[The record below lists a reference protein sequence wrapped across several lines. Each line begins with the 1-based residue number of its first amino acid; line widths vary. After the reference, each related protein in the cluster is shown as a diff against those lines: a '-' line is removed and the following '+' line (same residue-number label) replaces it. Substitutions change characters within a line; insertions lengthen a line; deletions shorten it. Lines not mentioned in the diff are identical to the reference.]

1 MMPYILHVSVIVI
14 ACFLFYKLFLQKE
27 TFYQL
32 NRWTLLACLAVSFI
46 LPLLPAPHGFSWR
59 ERMEWSPA
67 SVAGRVDATA
77 SAAGIRTADGNMTVS
92 RAIATH
98 TGTIEPRAR
107 TINPRSDAAG
117 PGSDVIDIRSTGNE
131 IVATTPPPTA
141 TMTPPPASTPTV
153 AASPSSTPLL
163 SLLMIIHALFYCYLI
178 GVCLFGVRFILQIA
192 ILCYQSYTQP
202 VIRDGR
208 YRIVETAGN
217 RAPCSFGNN
226 IFINPGLYDHETYQ
240 QILIHEKIHV
250 SGRHTLDI
258 LVAEIAVVL
267 QWFNPFIW
275 LYRREVENN
284 LEFLTD
290 QSVLLH
296 RGVERFTY
304 QLSLLRVSA
313 PHLPFSITNNY
324 NQSLLKR
331 RIVMMNSQCSPRST
345 VWKYFFLL
353 PLLTVLV
360 FTLNKPAAFG
370 QTATATIA
378 GSVSDAPLNTGHPR
392 QPGPAGS
399 RSATWQDTTVHPATR
414 STDTQPAHAVS
425 AAATDETPAEATASE
440 SLPSSAAQSAIN
452 LQPAISL
459 QPAVSLRP
467 VMSLQ
472 TDISL
477 QPAISIR
484 PAIDLQPEISMT
496 GDSAYWEG
504 SWFITSS
511 GDELEVELRA
521 GNDEHNWESSFNI
534 KKNELDPFPGQGTVT
549 FKLVR
554 EAGIINFKGQFDG
567 QQGFGHFQFQ
577 PDPAYFQA
585 LKQMGVEDI
594 DENNEESFFFRNV
607 KKDYVAMLQRNG
619 YTPTSW
625 HNVTSFAARN
635 IDEDF
640 LKSMKGAGIEGL
652 EDAHSLVALKARH
665 IDRAYID
672 DLRAAGYDHLT
683 VHDLLSLNARHI
695 DGQYVRSM
703 GAGRSDS
710 FIPPH
715 ELMSYKATG
724 IDSGYLA
731 SLRKLGYAP
740 LDRHDIFA
748 LHSMHIDPGFIKGF
762 QDAGLT
768 NLPLHTLL
776 SFKAN
781 GITPEYAKAFHDLGY
796 TDIESNRLVS
806 LKSLGI
812 TPDFVQEFHK
822 IGYDHIPFN
831 LLTSLKSMGIDAAY
845 VAKMKEK
852 GFDSRDLRKYMRL
865 KQDFN

>member
-14 ACFLFYKLFLQKE
+14 VCFLFYKLFLQKE

-32 NRWTLLACLAVSFI
+32 NRWTLLACLTVSFI
-46 LPLLPAPHGFSWR
+46 LPLLPVPHGFSWR
-59 ERMEWSPA
+59 EKMELSPT
-67 SVAGRVDATA
+67 SVVGKITAGIGEIGSDAGETGSRVGATA
-77 SAAGIRTADGNMTVS
+77 SGAGASTADRAETVS
-92 RAIATH
+92 GTIAARA
-98 TGTIEPRAR
+98 GTIEPGAG
-107 TINPRSDAAG
+107 TIKPRSDAAG
-117 PGSDVIDIRSTGNE
+117 PGSDVIDIHSTGNE
-131 IVATTPPPTA
+131 IVTTTPPPTV
-141 TMTPPPASTPTV
+141 TMTQTLTPASTPTV

-163 SLLMIIHALFYCYLI
+163 SLLMIVHALFYCYLI
-178 GVCLFGVRFILQIA
+178 GVCLFGARFILQIA

-208 YRIVETAGN
+208 YRIVETSGN

-226 IFINPGLYDHETYQ
+226 IFINPGLYDPETYQ

-331 RIVMMNSQCSPRST
+331 RIVMMNSQRSPRST

-370 QTATATIA
+370 
-378 GSVSDAPLNTGHPR
+378 HPR
-392 QPGPAGS
+392 QSGPTAVS
-399 RSATWQDTTVHPATR
+399 TSSARRDTTVLPATR
-414 STDTQPAHAVS
+414 SVDTPPAHPVS
-425 AAATDETPAEATASE
+425 AATTGATSAEATQSE
-440 SLPSSAAQSAIN
+440 PRPSSAAQ
-452 LQPAISL
+452 PEISL
-459 QPAVSLRP
+459 QPEV
-467 VMSLQ
+467 
-472 TDISL
+472 SL
-477 QPAISIR
+477 QPQTS
-484 PAIDLQPEISMT
+484 LQPEISMT
-496 GDSAYWEG
+496 GDSAWWEG
-504 SWFITSS
+504 SWFVTSR
-511 GDELEVELRA
+511 GDELEFELRA
-521 GNDEHNWESSFNI
+521 GNDEHNWGSTFTV
-534 KKNELDPFPGQGTVT
+534 KKNEIDPFPGQGTVT

-554 EAGIINFKGQFDG
+554 EAGVMNFKGQFDG

-585 LKQMGVEDI
+585 LKQMGVEDL

-619 YTPTSW
+619 YMPMSW
-625 HNVTSFAARN
+625 HNVTSFAARD

-652 EDAHSLVALKARH
+652 DDPHSLVTLKTRH

-672 DLRAAGYDHLT
+672 SLRAAGYEHLT
-683 VHDLLSLNARHI
+683 VRDLISLNARHI
-695 DGQYVRSM
+695 DGQYVRAM

-710 FIPPH
+710 YIPPH
-715 ELMSYKATG
+715 ELMAYKTSG
-724 IDSGYLA
+724 IDSAYLA

-748 LHSMHIDPGFIKGF
+748 LHSMHVTADFIKGF

-796 TDIESNRLVS
+796 SDIETNRLVS
-806 LKSLGI
+806 LKSMGI

-822 IGYDHIPFN
+822 IGYDHIPLN

-845 VAKMKEK
+845 VAKMKEN
-852 GFDSRDLRKYMRL
+852 GFNSPDLRKYMRL
-865 KQDFN
+865 KRDFN

>member
-1 MMPYILHVSVIVI
+1 MIV
-14 ACFLFYKLFLQKE
+14 
-27 TFYQL
+27 
-32 NRWTLLACLAVSFI
+32 
-46 LPLLPAPHGFSWR
+46 
-59 ERMEWSPA
+59 
-67 SVAGRVDATA
+67 
-77 SAAGIRTADGNMTVS
+77 
-92 RAIATH
+92 
-98 TGTIEPRAR
+98 
-107 TINPRSDAAG
+107 
-117 PGSDVIDIRSTGNE
+117 
-131 IVATTPPPTA
+131 
-141 TMTPPPASTPTV
+141 
-153 AASPSSTPLL
+153 
-163 SLLMIIHALFYCYLI
+163 HALFYCYLI
-178 GVCLFGVRFILQIA
+178 GVCLFGARFILQIA

-208 YRIVETAGN
+208 YRIVETSGN

-226 IFINPGLYDHETYQ
+226 IFINPCLYDPETYQ

-258 LVAEIAVVL
+258 LMAEIAVVL

-296 RGVERFTY
+296 RGVERFKY

-331 RIVMMNSQCSPRST
+331 RIVMMNSQRSPRST

-360 FTLNKPAAFG
+360 FTLNKPAVFG
-370 QTATATIA
+370 QTASATAA
-378 GSVSDAPLNTGHPR
+378 GSTGNEPVNTNTGQPR
-392 QPGPAGS
+392 QPGTAI
-399 RSATWQDTTVHPATR
+399 SASSAWRDTTVHPATR
-414 STDTQPAHAVS
+414 SADTQPAHPVS
-425 AAATDETPAEATASE
+425 VPTTDATSAEATAPE
-440 SLPSSAAQSAIN
+440 SWPSSAAQ
-452 LQPAISL
+452 PAISV
-459 QPAVSLRP
+459 QPEVSLRP

-496 GDSAYWEG
+496 GDSAYREG

-521 GNDEHNWESSFNI
+521 GNDEHNWESSFTI
-534 KKNELDPFPGQGTVT
+534 KKTELDPFPGQGTVT

-554 EAGIINFKGQFDG
+554 EAGVMNFKGQFDG

-619 YTPTSW
+619 YTPMSW

-703 GAGRSDS
+703 EAGRSDS

-715 ELMSYKATG
+715 ELIAYKTSG
-724 IDSGYLA
+724 IDSGY
-731 SLRKLGYAP
+731 
-740 LDRHDIFA
+740 
-748 LHSMHIDPGFIKGF
+748 IKGF
-762 QDAGLT
+762 RDAGLT
-768 NLPLHTLL
+768 NIPLHTLR

-796 TDIESNRLVS
+796 TDIETNRLVS
-806 LKSLGI
+806 LKSMGI

-865 KQDFN
+865 KQEFN